1 MIQAAY
7 AHRARE
13 DAMPEA
19 TAPNR
24 TLLYKWIAN
33 LIIPIA
39 AYLLLVQYSSLTP
52 PMVAF
57 LAVTLWAVCAWAMET
72 LNDIAVGILLPGLYI
87 LFCEGVNIGVV
98 YAPWRSEIWII
109 SVGGFILGKII
120 QETGLGKRIAMG
132 SVRAMGGSFSGA
144 LLGLTIGAI
153 LLSPLVPSIM
163 GKAAIL
169 CGVAISLCDAMN
181 FKPKGREATAIML
194 GACIAVGSTKL
205 AWLTG
210 AGDLVMGMG
219 LVDKAMNI
227 QTSWMEY
234 AKYNFVPAML
244 YTFLSM
250 SIVLVLL
257 RSSVS
262 RETISA
268 TVQQTYNE
276 LGPMSAEQKRAMFL
290 LLVTVVLLSTD
301 KLHGISAGVVLM
313 IITALAFA
321 PGMALMDAGRL
332 SRVNFAPIFFIMGCM
347 AIGSTGGFLKVTQ
360 WMAGLVLPLFSDT
373 GVMLASLCSYATGVG
388 VNFLLTPL
396 AATST
401 LTAPIT
407 ELGMRMG
414 LDPRILYFSFQ
425 YGLDNLIFPYEYALY
440 LYFFS
445 SGYINFREMALVMAV
460 RMLLAGLFVACI
472 AMPYWRLVL

>member
-1 MIQAAY
+1 
-7 AHRARE
+7 
-13 DAMPEA
+13 MPEA
-19 TAPNR
+19 LAPNR
-24 TLLYKWIAN
+24 ILLYKWITN
-33 LIIPIA
+33 LIVPIA
-39 AYLLLVQYSSLTP
+39 AYLLLVQNSSLTP
-52 PMVAF
+52 PMAAF

-72 LNDIAVGILLPGLYI
+72 LNDIAVGILLPGLYV

-109 SVGGFILGKII
+109 AVGGFILGKII

-153 LLSPLVPSIM
+153 ILSPLVPSIM

-219 LVDKAMNI
+219 LVDKAMGT

-250 SIVLVLL
+250 GIVLVLL

-262 RETISA
+262 RETIRS
-268 TVQQTYNE
+268 TVQQAYSE
-276 LGPMSAEQKRAMFL
+276 LGPMSAEQKRAMLL

-313 IITALAFA
+313 IISALSFA

-373 GVMLASLCSYATGVG
+373 GTMLASLCSYATGVG
-388 VNFLLTPL
+388 MNFLLTPL

>member
-1 MIQAAY
+1 
-7 AHRARE
+7 
-13 DAMPEA
+13 MPEA
-19 TAPNR
+19 PVLNR
-24 TLLYKWIAN
+24 TLLWKWIAN
-33 LIIPIA
+33 LLIPVA
-39 AYLLLVQYSSLTP
+39 VYLLLSKNSSLTQ
-52 PMVAF
+52 PMAAF
-57 LAVTLWAVCAWAMET
+57 LAVTVWAVCAWAMET

-109 SVGGFILGKII
+109 AVGGFILGKII
-120 QETGLGKRIAMG
+120 QETGLGRRIAMG
-132 SVRAMGGSFSGA
+132 SVSAMGGSFSGA
-144 LLGLTIGAI
+144 LLGLTIGAVI
-153 LLSPLVPSIM
+153 LSPLVPSIM

-169 CGVAISLCDAMN
+169 CGVAVSLCDAMN
-181 FKPKGREATAIML
+181 FKPKSREATAIML
-194 GACIAVGSTKL
+194 GTCIAVGSTKL
-205 AWLTG
+205 AYLTG

-219 LVDKAMNI
+219 LVDKTMGI
-227 QTSWMEY
+227 QTTWMDY

-250 SIVLVLL
+250 GIVLALL

-262 RETISA
+262 REAIRA
-268 TVQQTYNE
+268 TVQQAYSE
-276 LGPMSAEQKRAMFL
+276 LGPMSAEQKRTAL
-290 LLVTVVLLSTD
+290 LLLLTVALLSTD

-360 WMAGLVLPLFSDT
+360 WMAELVLPLFNDA
-373 GVMLASLCSYATGVG
+373 GAALASLCSYATGVG
-388 VNFLLTPL
+388 MNFLLTPL

-407 ELGMRMG
+407 ELGMQMG

-460 RMLLAGLFVACI
+460 RMLLAGLFVVCI
-472 AMPYWRLVL
+472 AMPHWRLVL